1 MNNTAATSRQT
12 KYCTE
17 IEDILRSIGH
27 ATNYQLHA
35 ALQKTYPDVSP
46 TTVHRVTA
54 RLASRGVIAVAPA
67 ALDGSMR
74 YDATVELHDHFICSN
89 CGILRDTTIRDQLIP
104 LIEQSI
110 DDCKISGPL
119 LVSGICKKCIKS
131 IDGGVK

>member
-1 MNNTAATSRQT
+1 MNNAVASSRQT
-12 KYCTE
+12 KYCTQ
-17 IEDILRSIGH
+17 IEDILRSFGH
-27 ATNYQLHA
+27 ATNNELHA
-35 ALQKTYPDVSP
+35 TLRKTYPDVSP

-74 YDATVELHDHFICSN
+74 YDSTVDQHDHFMCSN
-89 CGILRDTTIRDQLIP
+89 CGVLRDTTIKEKIAP

-119 LVSGICKKCIKS
+119 LITGICKKCIKTE
-131 IDGGVK
+131 V